1 MSLGSRPEDRVGF
14 HHTNTNNLRRILSMA
29 HRRREDAKAKAVFLQ
44 TCRTCRA
51 CPRVQLHHPSLAG
64 GRARGPHH
72 VDAQP
77 GPAEKLSIRP
87 FFLFWDYSCSPVL
100 VSRWIPSFLR
110 GHKPASTGLP
120 AEWGFWASSPQLG
133 SRGTRARHGESS
145 RIQPDQMPL
154 AVRTR
159 YDTTYSAFVQTMKT
173 HDLFLYLCFFQ
184 YRSLHTKDKATA
196 VADGTLTRR
205 WP

>member
-1 MSLGSRPEDRVGF
+1 MWMLNLG
-14 HHTNTNNLRRILSMA
+14 
-29 HRRREDAKAKAVFLQ
+29 
-44 TCRTCRA
+44 
-51 CPRVQLHHPSLAG
+51 
-64 GRARGPHH
+64 
-72 VDAQP
+72 QP
-77 GPAEKLSIRP
+77 KSYRFDL